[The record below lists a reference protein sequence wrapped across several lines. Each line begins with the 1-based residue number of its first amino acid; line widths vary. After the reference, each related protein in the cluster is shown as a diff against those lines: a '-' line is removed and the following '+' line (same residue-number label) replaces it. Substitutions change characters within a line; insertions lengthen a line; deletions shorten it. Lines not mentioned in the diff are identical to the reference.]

1 MGEYSETEANLF
13 KWVVGGALTVVAA
26 LVGVLWFMLI
36 GQLTDLKATVQRV
49 SDSVFEIRG
58 DIKLL
63 TAKSGDQSDQIA
75 EMRGF
80 LKKKSPSP

>member
-36 GQLTDLKATVQRV
+36 GQLTDLKLTVQRV

-80 LKKKSPSP
+80 LKKKSPGP

>member
-1 MGEYSETEANLF
+1 MGECPETEANFF

-26 LVGVLWFMLI
+26 LAGVLWFMLI
-36 GQLTDLKATVQRV
+36 GQLTDLKLTVQRV

>member
-1 MGEYSETEANLF
+1 MGEYSETEANFF

-80 LKKKSPSP
+80 LKKKSPGP